1 MYFINW
7 SLLGHLYEFICFGIL
22 LACSIQN
29 SKYNVMAFLGEEI
42 PADEK

>member
-1 MYFINW
+1 MNAYV
-7 SLLGHLYEFICFGIL
+7 
-22 LACSIQN
+22 LAVCISSSIQN